1 MNEKNLIPLNKRTK
15 SEQREITQKGGK
27 ASGVARGFRAAAK
40 KRIRENPGEV
50 DEVLDAIRDKALSG
64 DMNAARLYV
73 ELHGEKYDDL
83 DKKLKKAQIEK
94 IKAET
99 EAIRRRGDNGA
110 PPAEA
115 ELPMLYHALTQTGE
129 EDETEDDGDDV

>member
-40 KRIRENPGEV
+40 KRIRENPGEI
-50 DEVLDAIRDKALSG
+50 DEVLDAIRDKAVSG

-129 EDETEDDGDDV
+129 EDETEDDGNDV

>member
-1 MNEKNLIPLNKRTK
+1 MNEKNLIPFNKRTE
-15 SEQREITQKGGK
+15 SEQREIARSGGK
-27 ASGVARGFRAAAK
+27 ASGVARGFRAAVK

-50 DEVLDAIRDKALSG
+50 DAVLDAIRDKAVSG
-64 DMNAARLYV
+64 AMNAARLYV

-99 EAIRRRGDNGA
+99 EAIRRRGDNGGPA
-110 PPAEA
+110 AEA